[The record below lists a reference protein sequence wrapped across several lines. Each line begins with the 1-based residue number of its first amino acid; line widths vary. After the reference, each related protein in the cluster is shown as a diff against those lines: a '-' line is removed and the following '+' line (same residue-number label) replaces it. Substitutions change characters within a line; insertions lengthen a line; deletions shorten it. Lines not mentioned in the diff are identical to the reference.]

1 MTSTSIY
8 TPITP
13 TYLYIKQHSI
23 TKKKYYGKTT
33 RDPYTYNGS
42 GKVWT
47 RHINKHGK
55 EHIVT
60 LWVSE
65 LYYDTSI
72 VEVALKFSVDNDI
85 VKSKEWANM
94 KLENGLDG
102 CLPGVKHTEKAKA
115 NMRKPRSEEAKVNM
129 RKSEEHKA
137 NQSVRQT
144 GRKLGPYKKSD
155 KPRKPRSDKGK
166 PKSEETKANMK
177 GRVAPNK
184 GKSTSEET
192 KAKQSASKTGKKRGQ
207 YKKSGKPSKPS
218 KPSKPYKNKGKPQ
231 PQVICPH
238 CGKTGGGSNMKRYHF
253 DKCKKPSGLGWV

>member
-23 TKKKYYGKTT
+23 TKKKYFGKTT
-33 RDPYTYNGS
+33 NLDPYTYNGS
-42 GKVWT
+42 GVYWS

-60 LWVSE
+60 LWVSG

-94 KLENGLDG
+94 EPENGLNG
-102 CLPGVKHTEKAKA
+102 AAPGRKCSEETKAKQSAVQTGKKHKPHKQHKPRSDKGKPKSEEHKA

-129 RKSEEHKA
+129 RKSEE
-137 NQSVRQT
+137 
-144 GRKLGPYKKSD
+144 
-155 KPRKPRSDKGK
+155 
-166 PKSEETKANMK
+166 TKANMRTPK
-177 GRVAPNK
+177 PEGF
-184 GKSTSEET
+184 G
-192 KAKQSASKTGKKRGQ
+192 AKVSAAQTGKKH
-207 YKKSGKPSKPS
+207 KPHKQH
-218 KPSKPYKNKGKPQ
+218 KDKGEAQK
-231 PQVICPH
+231 QVTCHH
-238 CGKTGGGSNMKRYHF
+238 CGKTGGENVMKRWHF
-253 DKCKKPSGLGWV
+253 DKCKILQFTDTQHL